1 MLATLKHEREPK
13 VMTSEEKELEQIAI
27 MENDDEWLRCLS
39 PLELESL
46 GVNYIAYVKPIT
58 VDGILAYGIYSA
70 NGEQL
75 GVSDHHDHA
84 LETIREQDLEALS
97 LH

>member
-1 MLATLKHEREPK
+1 
-13 VMTSEEKELEQIAI
+13 MTNEEKELEQISI
-27 MENDDEWLRCLS
+27 IEKDDEWLRSLS

-46 GVNYIAYVKPIT
+46 GINYIAYVKPIT
-58 VDGILAYGIYSA
+58 VDGVQAFGIYGA

-75 GVSDHHDHA
+75 GVSARHDHA
-84 LETIREQDLEALS
+84 LEAIRDQDLEPLS